1 MSLLQIAGDI
11 RVGFPGVG
19 GVRPCVGPLAISD
32 FAEKPPGR
40 KVGGFQRAS
49 RLVSGA
55 EQIYPIFSYVSTH
68 AMASLPMLRPCL
80 AH

>member
-11 RVGFPGVG
+11 LGGFPGVG

-49 RLVSGA
+49 RLVSGV
-55 EQIYPIFSYVSTH
+55 EQIYPIFS
-68 AMASLPMLRPCL
+68 
-80 AH
+80 